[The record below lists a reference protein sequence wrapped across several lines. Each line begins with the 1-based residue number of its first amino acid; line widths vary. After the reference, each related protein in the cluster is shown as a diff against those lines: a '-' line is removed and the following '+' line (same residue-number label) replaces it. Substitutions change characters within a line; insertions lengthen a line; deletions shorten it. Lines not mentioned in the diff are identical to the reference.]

1 MSQDDIKKHIRFCD
15 EVNDYIDECLS
26 NGLSKSQI
34 LKSFEM
40 FIDGRNNT

>member
-1 MSQDDIKKHIRFCD
+1 MTQDEINKHIRFCD

-40 FIDGRNNT
+40 FIDGKLK